1 MYVPTALHQYSTGG
15 EFANIHLQDLEA
27 ELDEQIAVLKT
38 AMENACRDDNNA
50 RQQGQPALHKLKL
63 LPEVMALLNR
73 NNQQSAIVDPDA
85 NFLESVKFFLEPLSD
100 GSLPAYNIQRDIFTA
115 LHRLPIEK
123 ETLMASGI
131 GKIVLFYTKSKKAEK
146 SVKRLAEQLLG
157 EWSRPILR
165 KTHDYKQRHVESRD
179 FDYQYVYVPYVA
191 HPLMLITLTE
201 LQRFVKQL
209 HPPNSLLPSAQLVHR
224 NRLVMR
230 NANVSWH
237 PTSRATAPG

>member
-1 MYVPTALHQYSTGG
+1 
-15 EFANIHLQDLEA
+15 
-27 ELDEQIAVLKT
+27 
-38 AMENACRDDNNA
+38 MENACRDDNNA

-63 LPEVMALLNR
+63 LPEVMSLLNR

-157 EWSRPILR
+157 DWSRPILR

-179 FDYQYVYVPYVA
+179 FDYQCVFVPYVIEFT
-191 HPLMLITLTE
+191 MLIVCSE
-201 LQRFVKQL
+201 PQRFARQSHHL
-209 HPPNSLLPSAQLVHR
+209 SLPLLSAQLVYSNLR
-224 NRLVMR
+224 EMR
-230 NANVSWH
+230 SASVFWH
-237 PTSRATAPG
+237 QISRAIAPESAGFPPPIPWHQRVLSNRHEMDHIVPLVPAVLRLSVR